1 MKTLY
6 NMKKLYN
13 TFILAFCIIAAGCS
27 CAKATDDN
35 GQTDKKPYV
44 KIDVN
49 QKYVSNKAG
58 TFSVT
63 VTSNTDW
70 TAESQADWISVKPTA
85 GSGNANVTITYE
97 SNYTDPEGT
106 VDGEER
112 SGSVRFSADGI
123 IPARVTV
130 SQGARTFKNPVF
142 MPMPDP
148 YIYRYDNGTSVKY
161 YPCKSNGNGVNLGE
175 TDKLTD
181 WGGTTE
187 VWHLPATS
195 SAWNRA
201 NLWAPELHRVDGK
214 WYIYYAAGWTSS
226 ESQAQGYGDYGTQR
240 TGVLEC
246 TSDNPYTGTW
256 IDKGMI
262 FTGDADDL
270 EKYKE
275 NGNVATTLDNDYA
288 IDMTVFELNDQL
300 YAVWSGNDDQGKQR
314 LYIAPMVNPYT
325 IETARIQL
333 AYPQYSWELETSD
346 LLEGPAMLFNPDR
359 TKLFCVYSCCQST
372 TKAYKLGMLELDL
385 TNPATSD
392 PLIPANWKKS
402 MNPVFTRCDNYSI
415 SNNPYADDSK
425 NELGMKY
432 GGVNGV
438 GHNTFTKSPD
448 GTEDWIV
455 YHTKRYSESGW
466 GNRDAFIQMFTWDED
481 GRPVFGT
488 PVGWQEEIAVP
499 SGEPL

>member
-1 MKTLY
+1 MR
-6 NMKKLYN
+6 KLYN
-13 TFILAFCIIAAGCS
+13 TFVLAVCIIAAGCS
-27 CAKATDDN
+27 CAKTTDDN
-35 GQTDKKPYV
+35 GQTNKKPYV

-58 TFSVT
+58 TFYVT
-63 VTSNTDW
+63 VTSNTEW
-70 TAESQADWISVKPTA
+70 IAESQADWITVNPAS
-85 GSGNANVTITYE
+85 GSGNANVTVSYE
-97 SNYTDPEGT
+97 GNYTDEDGT

-112 SGSVRFSADGI
+112 SGSVRFTAEGI
-123 IPARVTV
+123 VPTRVTV
-130 SQGARTFKNPVF
+130 TQGSRTFKNPVF

-148 YIYRYDNGTSVKY
+148 YIYRYDNGSSATY
-161 YPCKSNGNGVNLGE
+161 YPCKSNGNGINLGK
-175 TDKLTD
+175 TNRLTS
-181 WGGTTE
+181 WGGTKE
-187 VWHLPATS
+187 VWHLPSNST
-195 SAWNRA
+195 AWNRA
-201 NLWAPELHRVDGK
+201 NLWAPELHRVNGK
-214 WYIYYAAGWTSS
+214 WYIYYAAGWPSGESS
-226 ESQAQGYGDYGTQR
+226 AQGYGDYGTQR

-246 TSDNPYTGTW
+246 TSDDPYNGTW

-270 EKYKE
+270 EKYRE

-288 IDMTVFELNDQL
+288 IDMTVFELNEQL
-300 YAVWSGNDDQGKQR
+300 YAIWSGNDSQGKQR

-325 IETARIQL
+325 IETARIRL

-385 TNPATSD
+385 TDKSKND
-392 PLIPANWKKS
+392 PLVPDNWTKS

-415 SNNPYADDSK
+415 KFNPYADEPQ

-455 YHTKRYSESGW
+455 YHVKRYSESGW
-466 GNRDAFIQMFTWDED
+466 DNRDAFIQMFSWDEH